1 MENIPEI
8 RGKFCK
14 VFQEMFSNRDF
25 TGTGKRVGKSC
36 SLETANLNF
45 LGVIHYLCLKLLTK
59 ITLSLF
65 SAQAKEMGLTSI
77 IIIAS
82 VY

>member
-1 MENIPEI
+1 
-8 RGKFCK
+8 
-14 VFQEMFSNRDF
+14 MFSNRDF
-25 TGTGKRVGKSC
+25 TGTGKRVGKKLQS
-36 SLETANLNF
+36 ETANLNF

-59 ITLSLF
+59 ITLSSSLHK
-65 SAQAKEMGLTSI
+65 QKEMGLTSI

>member
-36 SLETANLNF
+36 GLKTANLYF
-45 LGVIHYLCLKLLTK
+45 LESFI
-59 ITLSLF
+59 I
-65 SAQAKEMGLTSI
+65 SA
-77 IIIAS
+77 
-82 VY
+82 